1 MNENREVW
9 EQLARY
15 RKVKTLPDGSRLLL
29 RPLQK
34 GDKQALVDLFARA
47 SREDLEWYRIDAAD
61 PKVVE
66 SWVDNLDYRRV
77 FPLVAFANDRLIGEA
92 TLHFGEHY
100 HRHLAWVRIF
110 LDKKYRRQGI
120 GTLMVQSLIEIARRV
135 GLRQLYGE
143 IVTTQPQ
150 VIQGFLDMG
159 FQHEVTLRDY
169 FITSEGET
177 LDMAIVVL
185 RLVDD
190 TGRF

>member
-1 MNENREVW
+1 MNEEVW
-9 EQLARY
+9 EQVVRY
-15 RKVKTLPDGSRLLL
+15 RKLKTLPDGSKLLL

-34 GDKQALVDLFARA
+34 EDKEALVDLFSRA
-47 SREDLEWYRIDAAD
+47 SREDLEWFRSDAGD

-66 SWVDNLDYRRV
+66 GWVDHLDYRRV
-77 FPLVAFANDRLIGEA
+77 FPLVAFIGDRLVGEA
-92 TLHFGEHY
+92 MLHFGEHY

-110 LDKKYRRQGI
+110 LDKEYRRRGI

-143 IVTTQPQ
+143 IVTTQPH

-185 RLVDD
+185 RLVDES
-190 TGRF
+190 GKF